1 VSAQVP
7 VKPVR
12 QPVQPGALIDGFLVG
27 ERLHKGGTGY
37 VYHVAAPPE
46 ADPGFPLVMKVPGLG
61 QAQPTIGIVGFE
73 MEQMIL
79 PTLAGRC
86 VPRFVASG
94 DITQTPYIVM
104 ERVDGEALAHIVVR
118 APLPVEEVARIGAAM
133 ADALHAVHVQ
143 EVNHL
148 DLKPENFILR
158 PSGEAVLL
166 DFGFARHA
174 RYPDLLAEERHF
186 AAGSAAYISPEQ
198 LNNDRS
204 DPRSDLFSLGALLF
218 ELATGDLPFGE
229 PKTYAGMRD
238 RLWKAPTPPR
248 AVNHRVPPW
257 LQEIILHCLTHDAAD
272 RYQSAAH
279 VAFDLRH
286 PEQVALSARAQ
297 RTSGAG
303 FLRQAQRWW
312 RAHRTGIEDPIRR
325 PVGGTNAAPIIMV
338 AVDTEHLDDE
348 RQPAL
353 LAATR
358 ELVALK
364 PDFRLM
370 CVSVIRAA
378 PLGEGANVVDTA
390 SGRHL
395 EHKTRLRYWVAPL
408 KLSATR
414 VSLHVIEA
422 ANAADAL
429 LELMHANHVDLIVL
443 GAPRP
448 DQHAFGWWRSVASGV
463 TANANCSVHVVRVDE
478 RLEQVDSIQPH

>member
-1 VSAQVP
+1 M
-7 VKPVR
+7 R
-12 QPVQPGALIDGFLVG
+12 QRVQPGSVIDGFHVG

-37 VYHVAAPPE
+37 VYHVTAPPD

-61 QAQPTIGIVGFE
+61 HAQPTIGIESFE

-79 PTLAGRC
+79 PTLAGRW

-94 DITQTPYIVM
+94 DITQTPYLVM
-104 ERVDGEALAHIVVR
+104 ERIDGVSMARIVTR
-118 APLPVEEVARIGAAM
+118 APLPVEEVARIGASM
-133 ADALHAVHVQ
+133 ADALHAIHVQ
-143 EVNHL
+143 EVIHL

-158 PSGEAVLL
+158 PSGEVALL

-186 AAGSAAYISPEQ
+186 AAGSAAYVSPEQ
-198 LNNDRS
+198 LNNNRS
-204 DPRSDLFSLGALLF
+204 DARSDLFSLGVLLF

-229 PKTYAGMRD
+229 PKTYSGMRD
-238 RLWKAPTPPR
+238 RLWKAPVPPR
-248 AVNHRVPPW
+248 AVNGQVPPW

-272 RYQSAAH
+272 RYQSAAY

-286 PEQVALSARAQ
+286 PEQVALSPRAH
-297 RTSGAG
+297 RTAGAG
-303 FLRQAQRWW
+303 FIAQAQRWW
-312 RAHRTGIEDPIRR
+312 RSHGAL
-325 PVGGTNAAPIIMV
+325 AAPGQRRIGSTPRAPMIMV

-353 LAATR
+353 QAATR
-358 ELVALK
+358 DLLALR
-364 PDFRLM
+364 PDFRLV

-378 PLGEGANVVDTA
+378 PLGEGGGDSDTA

-395 EHKTRLRYWVAPL
+395 EHKTRLRYWVEPL
-408 KLSATR
+408 NLSSSR
-414 VSLHVIEA
+414 VSLHVVEA

-429 LELMHANHVDLIVL
+429 LDLARANHVDLVVL

-448 DQHAFGWWRSVASGV
+448 DQQAFGWWRSVASSV
-463 TANANCSVHVVRVDE
+463 TANANCSVHVVRVRQRPARADA
-478 RLEQVDSIQPH
+478 S